1 MKNFSFSTILICFLL
16 VIFTIALPIFIQKD
30 MGEIFSLIINPI
42 IWTGISIVA
51 YFNNDNNI
59 EIEIGTGKGKFIIE
73 KALQN
78 SNINFIGIEKY
89 DSPLVSAVKKLE
101 ELDINNLRLICYDA
115 FTIDNIFDKEISK
128 IYLNFSDPW
137 PKKRHTK
144 RRLTSSRFLEK
155 YDLIFKD
162 TKMIEMKTDND
173 DLFDYSCESFSEYGY
188 KIVSK
193 DTNHIS
199 DITTEYEDKFRSIGK
214 NINYISV
221 VKD

>member
-1 MKNFSFSTILICFLL
+1 MRLKHI
-16 VIFTIALPIFIQKD
+16 KD
-30 MGEIFSLIINPI
+30 ADKIINKSAYI
-42 IWTGISIVA
+42 IENPEEYKGKWNKLFI
-51 YFNNDNNI
+51 NENNI

-73 KALQN
+73 KAIQN
-78 SNINFIGIEKY
+78 PNINFIGIEKY

-115 FTIDNIFDKEISK
+115 LNIENIFDKEISK

-144 RRLTSSRFLEK
+144 RRLTSDRFLEK

-162 TKMIEMKTDND
+162 TKRIEMKTDND
-173 DLFDYSCESFSEYGY
+173 DLFEYSCESLTNYGY
-188 KIVSK
+188 KIIEK

-199 DITTEYEDKFRSIGK
+199 NITTEYEDKFRNIGK
-214 NINYISV
+214 NINYINV

>member
-1 MKNFSFSTILICFLL
+1 MRLKHI
-16 VIFTIALPIFIQKD
+16 KD
-30 MGEIFSLIINPI
+30 ADKIINRSTYI
-42 IWTGISIVA
+42 IENPEEYKGLWNKL
-51 YFNNDNNI
+51 FNNDNNI

-78 SNINFIGIEKY
+78 PNINFIGIEKY
-89 DSPLVSAVKKLE
+89 DSPLVGAVKKLE

-115 FTIDNIFDKEISK
+115 LTIDSIFDREISK

-144 RRLTSSRFLEK
+144 RRLTSNRFLEK

-162 TKMIEMKTDND
+162 TKRIEMKTDND
-173 DLFDYSCESFSEYGY
+173 NLFNYSCESLIEYGY
-188 KIVSK
+188 KIIEK

-199 DITTEYEDKFRSIGK
+199 DITTEYEDKFMNIGK

-221 VKD
+221 VKE

>member
-1 MKNFSFSTILICFLL
+1 MRLKHI
-16 VIFTIALPIFIQKD
+16 KD
-30 MGEIFSLIINPI
+30 ADKIINKSAYI
-42 IWTGISIVA
+42 IENPEEYKGKWNKL
-51 YFNNDNNI
+51 FNNENNI

-73 KALQN
+73 QAIQN
-78 SNINFIGIEKY
+78 PNINFIGIEKY

-115 FTIDNIFDKEISK
+115 LNIENIFDKEISK

-144 RRLTSSRFLEK
+144 RRLTSDRFLEK

-162 TKMIEMKTDND
+162 TKRIEMKTDND
-173 DLFDYSCESFSEYGY
+173 DLFEYSCESLTNYGY
-188 KIVSK
+188 KIIEK

-199 DITTEYEDKFRSIGK
+199 DITTEYEDKFRNIGK
-214 NINYISV
+214 NINYINV

>member
-1 MKNFSFSTILICFLL
+1 MRLKHI
-16 VIFTIALPIFIQKD
+16 KD
-30 MGEIFSLIINPI
+30 ADKIINRSTYI
-42 IWTGISIVA
+42 IENPEEYKGLWNKL
-51 YFNNDNNI
+51 FNNDNNI

-78 SNINFIGIEKY
+78 PNINFIGIEKY
-89 DSPLVSAVKKLE
+89 DSPLVGAVKKLE

-115 FTIDNIFDKEISK
+115 LTINNVFDREISK

-144 RRLTSSRFLEK
+144 RRLTSNRFLEK

-162 TKMIEMKTDND
+162 TKRIEIKTDND
-173 DLFDYSCESFSEYGY
+173 DLFNYSCESITKYGY
-188 KIVSK
+188 KIIEK

-221 VKD
+221 VKE

>member
-1 MKNFSFSTILICFLL
+1 MRLKHI
-16 VIFTIALPIFIQKD
+16 KD
-30 MGEIFSLIINPI
+30 ADKIINKSNYI
-42 IWTGISIVA
+42 IENPEEYKGKWNKL
-51 YFNNDNNI
+51 FNNDNNI

-173 DLFDYSCESFSEYGY
+173 DLFDYSCESFCEYGY

>member
-1 MKNFSFSTILICFLL
+1 MRLKHI
-16 VIFTIALPIFIQKD
+16 KD
-30 MGEIFSLIINPI
+30 ADKIINKSTYI
-42 IWTGISIVA
+42 IENPEEYKGCWNKL
-51 YFNNDNNI
+51 FNNDNNI

-73 KALQN
+73 KAIQN
-78 SNINFIGIEKY
+78 PNINFIGIEKY
-89 DSPLVSAVKKLE
+89 DSPLVGAVKKLE

-115 FTIDNIFDKEISK
+115 LTIDNVFDREISK

-144 RRLTSSRFLEK
+144 RRLTSNRFLEK

-162 TKMIEMKTDND
+162 TKRIEMKTDND
-173 DLFDYSCESFSEYGY
+173 NLFNYSCESLIEYGY
-188 KIVSK
+188 KIIEK

-199 DITTEYEDKFRSIGK
+199 DITTEYEDKFMNIGK

-221 VKD
+221 VKE

>member
-1 MKNFSFSTILICFLL
+1 MRLKHI
-16 VIFTIALPIFIQKD
+16 KD
-30 MGEIFSLIINPI
+30 ADKIINRSTYI
-42 IWTGISIVA
+42 IENPEEYKGLWNKL
-51 YFNNDNNI
+51 FNNDNNI

-78 SNINFIGIEKY
+78 PNINFIGIEKY
-89 DSPLVSAVKKLE
+89 DSPLVGAVKKLE

-115 FTIDNIFDKEISK
+115 LTIDNVFDREISK

-144 RRLTSSRFLEK
+144 RRLTSNRFLEK

-162 TKMIEMKTDND
+162 TKRIEIKTDND
-173 DLFDYSCESFSEYGY
+173 DLFNYSCESLTKYGY
-188 KIVSK
+188 KIIEK

-199 DITTEYEDKFRSIGK
+199 DITTEYEDKFMNIGK

-221 VKD
+221 VKE